1 MSQEMQNNA
10 HVTLRGALLSYM
22 RLITAGGCLAMVFVA
37 CVNSPV
43 ATDFLRELGA
53 TEFQFGLLG
62 GIPMILLFLQFVGGY
77 VSGRVTRRKPL
88 FMFMLIAGRL
98 LYLPAAFLPL
108 FFSNISGE
116 IWVYVFIICAALCG
130 AMNNFATPLWFSW
143 MGDLIPRRI
152 LNRYWAERHRALQW
166 VWTMAYLAVAVYTF
180 FGAGRASPRTTFP
193 LLAAIGVVAGVVDII
208 LFTWVREPPNHHT
221 GQRRMFELL
230 TEPLRNRDFR
240 TMVFFHCYFSAS
252 TILAA
257 SFMQIYALR
266 VLGLPVWQATMIW
279 CMVGFGSVFIAR
291 MWGRLADRFGHRPIL
306 LMCVAFKPVLAL
318 VFLLVTRRTA
328 LPLLATCFF
337 FDSMANAGY
346 FIAVNGYKLKM
357 APRENRSMYIAA
369 TMALSGIAAGLAS
382 IAGGWL
388 LKSLGGFSLEFAG
401 RTWINYHVIFLA
413 SFILR
418 LTCIPLA
425 TRIREANSASTAT
438 VLLHMRGQWPLRM
451 FLYPVG
457 LYRSLSTND
466 K

>member
-1 MSQEMQNNA
+1 MSQGKQSKSNA
-10 HVTLRGALLSYM
+10 AAGGSLLNYM

-37 CVNSPV
+37 CVNSPI

-77 VSGRVTRRKPL
+77 ISGRVPRRKPL
-88 FMFMLIAGRL
+88 FMIMLIAGRL

-108 FFSNISGE
+108 FLTNISGQAL
-116 IWVYVFIICAALCG
+116 VYIFIFCAAMCG

-166 VWTMAYLAVAVYTF
+166 VWTMAYLAVAGYTF
-180 FGAGRASPRTTFP
+180 LGVGKLSPRTTFP
-193 LLAAIGVVAGVVDII
+193 LLATIGVVAGVVDII
-208 LFTWVREPPNHHT
+208 LFTWVKEPPNHHT
-221 GQRRMFELL
+221 GQRRMLELL
-230 TEPLRNRDFR
+230 TEPLRNREFR

-279 CMVGFGSVFIAR
+279 CMVGLGSVFIAR

-306 LMCVAFKPVLAL
+306 LMCVAFKPMLAL
-318 VFLLVTRRTA
+318 VFLLVTQRTA
-328 LPLLATCFF
+328 LPVLAFCFF

-369 TMALSGIAAGLAS
+369 TMALSGIAAGMAS
-382 IAGGWL
+382 IAGGAL
-388 LKSLGGFSLEFAG
+388 LKSLDGFSMDFGG
-401 RTWINYHVIFLA
+401 RTWINYHVIFLI

-425 TRIREANSASTAT
+425 TRIRETNSASTAA
-438 VLLHMRGQWPLRM
+438 VLAHMRGQWPLRM

-457 LYRSLSTND
+457 LYRSHNSSG